1 MKLRTGWAVVLL
13 IAMIVFSVCFGAY
26 RGWSGERARVEETRA
41 GLETMLQARVEAA
54 YNLLAVAGRE
64 TYTKNADAEYLDA
77 VSRVKADKDVLE
89 SSAPLRDKAE
99 ANENLTVDAQ
109 ALLQHLAALP
119 AVQADERDRMYAE
132 SYLPQMMEQSGEKT
146 VSAQYNSAAAE
157 FNKKFNGTFSGM
169 IARVL
174 GIRPAE
180 EFLRK

>member
-109 ALLQHLAALP
+109 ALLQRLAALP

-180 EFLRK
+180 EFMRK

>member
-13 IAMIVFSVCFGAY
+13 ILLIVFAVCFGAY
-26 RGWSGERARVEETRA
+26 RGWSEERARVKETYA
-41 GLETMLQARVEAA
+41 GLETMMQARVEAA

-64 TYTKNADAEYLDA
+64 QYIKNADEGFLDA
-77 VSRVKADKDVLE
+77 VNRVKADKDVLE
-89 SSAPLRDKAE
+89 GGTSLRDKAE

-109 ALLQHLAALP
+109 ALLQRLAALP
-119 AVQADERDRMYAE
+119 AVQADERDRMYVE

-146 VSAQYNSAAAE
+146 AGAQYNSAAAE
-157 FNKKFNGTFSGM
+157 FNKKIYGTFSGM
-169 IARVL
+169 IARIL

>member
-13 IAMIVFSVCFGAY
+13 ILLIVFAVCFGAY
-26 RGWSGERARVEETRA
+26 RGWSGERARVEETYA
-41 GLETMLQARVEAA
+41 GLETMMQARVEAA

-64 TYTKNADAEYLDA
+64 QYVKTADEGFLDA
-77 VSRVKADKDVLE
+77 VNRVKADKDVLE
-89 SSAPLRDKAE
+89 GSASLREKAE

-109 ALLQHLAALP
+109 ALLQRLAALP

-146 VSAQYNSAAAE
+146 AGAQYNSAAAE
-157 FNKKFNGTFSGM
+157 FNKKINSTFSGM
-169 IARVL
+169 IARIL